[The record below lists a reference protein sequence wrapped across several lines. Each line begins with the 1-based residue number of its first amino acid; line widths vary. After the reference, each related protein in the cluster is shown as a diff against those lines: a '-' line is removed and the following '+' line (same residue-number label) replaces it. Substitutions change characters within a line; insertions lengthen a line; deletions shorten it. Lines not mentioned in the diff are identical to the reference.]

1 MINKDKCQICGC
13 ECNATKHHLVPVAK
27 CKNKY
32 KQIKEDP
39 SNHIWICRQC
49 HDAIH
54 ATYTEQELKECY
66 NTLDKLLAAPEFA
79 KFVAWRMNH
88 LDFDGHA
95 KMSNR
100 RK

>member
-1 MINKDKCQICGC
+1 MTGKCQTCGC
-13 ECNATKHHLVPVAK
+13 DCELTKHHLVPVSK

-32 KQIKEDP
+32 KQVKEDA

-54 ATYTEQELKECY
+54 ASYSEQELRDMY
-66 NTLDKLLAAPEFA
+66 YTLDALLSAPEFA
-79 KFVAWRMNH
+79 KFVAWKKKH
-88 LDFDGHA
+88 PEFDGHS

-100 RK
+100 RR